1 MTVTCT
7 MFTATTWTSTA
18 RCSAPASMNVLA
30 KAGLVA
36 GLVLLVAVFGY
47 GWHIRTVYAGYV
59 ASTDSGD
66 ALFARETLERY
77 GTQLVD
83 ELASHDVQL
92 AIVSRAGQTRDKLP
106 DGVQFTHSA
115 FFRRTADDGYDVY
128 NLYHGEADRLTSSLV
143 TDTPADFLRLLQERD
158 AGIVIPTPEMQ
169 ARLHAFLETPEYRA
183 VHQPTY
189 SLISNPLDLRYQNC
203 NEFMLYALAAAIWET
218 TDRAVLRDKLAE
230 TVTPTELHVSPVRR
244 HFGPMIDERLLLD
257 DHGERI
263 VTTTFGTLAE
273 LLEAT
278 GGLEARYVLAF
289 EG

>member
-1 MTVTCT
+1 M
-7 MFTATTWTSTA
+7 
-18 RCSAPASMNVLA
+18 SALVKAALLA
-30 KAGLVA
+30 ALALVI
-36 GLVLLVAVFGY
+36 AVFGY

-66 ALFARETLERY
+66 ALFPRETLKAY
-77 GTQLVD
+77 GAQLVE
-83 ELASHDVQL
+83 ELAAKDVQL

-115 FFRRTADDGYDVY
+115 FFRRNADGGYDVY
-128 NLYHGEADRLTSSLV
+128 NLYHGEEDRLSSSLV

-158 AGIVIPTPEMQ
+158 AGIVIPTPDMQ
-169 ARLHAFLETPEYRA
+169 ATLHAFLETPEYRA
-183 VHQPTY
+183 VHQPAY

-203 NEFMLYALAAAIWET
+203 NEFMLYALAAAIWDT
-218 TDRAVLRDKLAE
+218 TDRAVLRDRLAD

-273 LLEAT
+273 LLDAT
-278 GGLEARYVLAF
+278 GGLEARYVLEF
-289 EG
+289 EGSK